1 MAEGREVSWPLTS
14 SCLDADRHDLHA
26 YTCVERQ
33 VGLNLVGWMHAYIT
47 SESESTSLSL
57 RMCVC
62 GCVSRIVT
70 ASAVR
75 VELTNSMIFW
85 HLDDFRVLP
94 RQARDRNV
102 K

>member
-1 MAEGREVSWPLTS
+1 MAERREVSWPLTS

-33 VGLNLVGWMHAYIT
+33 VGLNLVGWMRIT
-47 SESESTSLSL
+47 SESVFTSLCL
-57 RMCVC
+57 CMCVC

-85 HLDDFRVLP
+85 HLDDC
-94 RQARDRNV
+94 
-102 K
+102 